1 MAKSKFVSFI
11 SFLLLSIFVT
21 GIASFG
27 VWYFV
32 IKPNNQV
39 IEKNDSTEGNTLPD
53 QDPNYGNQSPN
64 SSNIPEITIEST
76 KTINEGETLIISPM
90 FASYPNVDSSNMN
103 YNWQKFNPS
112 SNSWENI
119 PDQMNREFTQSNVQ
133 ISKYNDVVVRLLVTL
148 KTTGD
153 QRSSNSCTITVTRSQ
168 EYINSVNI
176 SAKSIV
182 LQEGSNIE
190 ITSSVDT
197 NIDSSD
203 LNYEWLESSDG
214 GSTYQSIG
222 IYGPTFSK
230 VSTINDNSKLFK
242 LKVSKKNTS
251 IVALIKES
259 NSVFIT
265 VNEKETE
272 IIIDQNIATNM
283 QINEDDNLNLEV
295 IAHSN
300 KEYDPISY
308 QWEYKNSI
316 SDTTWK
322 NLDGETSSTLNKLNV
337 PYSWNGYV
345 LRLRMS
351 TTNDT
356 NTTYSNECI
365 LSISPLIPNVS
376 IIDNTFSN
384 YTINLYDGQ
393 ELPIIS
399 PEIIFNNEKFEE
411 SSTYQWYY
419 YNYDIGDFM
428 PIVGQNKPELN
439 YGKVS
444 LSNNTLILKLIVTV
458 NYQETMQKEF
468 ESQEYRVFVERNKP
482 NLGKDSILIKSSKDV
497 YYVNENVTIQATV
510 PTINNLLDTDVITYK
525 WQYRYKT
532 NDIWSDL
539 QNNNILNYNFRASMD
554 DNDKIYRLEL
564 SIKPINGYETLFYS
578 NELNVNIKKN
588 LAYFDKNPTI
598 ADTINLNQGND
609 LVLSKPNF
617 NIANNSS
624 TPIIEWEYKK
634 NSNSQVYLPINNLLN
649 TVENIFISE
658 SQEKVIIRGD
668 IYHLNGYYFRAKV
681 SVSNV
686 FEYSND
692 CEIIIERKPITLNHI
707 LYEFNNLSVSNNSFL
722 EINVTSIDISN
733 LRSDDVVI
741 YQWQALKDGETS
753 WKNIINQNQKNL
765 YIPSVDSSWNN
776 AKVRL
781 TMKVVGV
788 TNYLSTNDYVLIKIK

>member
-11 SFLLLSIFVT
+11 SFLLLSIFFT
-21 GIASFG
+21 GIAGFG
-27 VWYFV
+27 IWYFV

-214 GSTYQSIG
+214 GSTYQSTG

-482 NLGKDSILIKSSKDV
+482 NLGKESILIKSSKDV
-497 YYVNENVTIQATV
+497 YYVNENVTIQATI

-539 QNNNILNYNFRASMD
+539 QNNNILNYSFRASMG

-564 SIKPINGYETLFYS
+564 SVKPINGYETLFYS
-578 NELNVNIKKN
+578 NELNVNIKEN

-609 LVLSKPNF
+609 LELLKPDF

-668 IYHLNGYYFRAKV
+668 IYQLNGYYFRAKV

-692 CEIIIERKPITLNHI
+692 CEIIIERNPITLDHI
-707 LYEFNNLSVSNNSFL
+707 LYEFNNLSVSDNSFL

-741 YQWQALKDGETS
+741 YQWQVLKDGDTS
-753 WKNIINQNQKNL
+753 WKNIVNQNQKNL

>member
-11 SFLLLSIFVT
+11 SFLLLSIFFT
-21 GIASFG
+21 GIAGFG
-27 VWYFV
+27 IWYFV

-39 IEKNDSTEGNTLPD
+39 IKKNDSTEGNTLPD

-119 PDQMNREFTQSNVQ
+119 PDQMNREFAQSNVQ

-176 SAKSIV
+176 SSKSIV

-214 GSTYQSIG
+214 GSTYQSTG

-482 NLGKDSILIKSSKDV
+482 NLGKESILIKSSKDV
-497 YYVNENVTIQATV
+497 YYVNENVTIQATI

-539 QNNNILNYNFRASMD
+539 QNNNILNYSFRASMG

-564 SIKPINGYETLFYS
+564 SVKPINGYETLFYS
-578 NELNVNIKKN
+578 NELNVNIKEN

-598 ADTINLNQGND
+598 ADTINLNQGKD
-609 LVLSKPNF
+609 LELLKPDF

-668 IYHLNGYYFRAKV
+668 IYQLNGYYFRAKV

-692 CEIIIERKPITLNHI
+692 CEIIIERNPITLNHI
-707 LYEFNNLSVSNNSFL
+707 LYEFNNLSVSDNSFL

-741 YQWQALKDGETS
+741 YQWQVLKDGDTS
-753 WKNIINQNQKNL
+753 WKNIVNQNQKNL

>member
-11 SFLLLSIFVT
+11 SFLLLSIFFT
-21 GIASFG
+21 GIAGFG
-27 VWYFV
+27 IWYFV

-39 IEKNDSTEGNTLPD
+39 IKKNDSTEGNTLPD

-119 PDQMNREFTQSNVQ
+119 PDQMNREFAQSNVQ

-214 GSTYQSIG
+214 GSTYQSTG

-482 NLGKDSILIKSSKDV
+482 NLGKESILIKSSKDV
-497 YYVNENVTIQATV
+497 YYVNENVTIQATI

-539 QNNNILNYNFRASMD
+539 QNNNILNYSFRASMG

-564 SIKPINGYETLFYS
+564 SVKPINGYETLFYS
-578 NELNVNIKKN
+578 NELNVNIKEN

-598 ADTINLNQGND
+598 ADTINLNQGKD
-609 LVLSKPNF
+609 LELLKPDF

-668 IYHLNGYYFRAKV
+668 IYQLNGYYFRAKV

-692 CEIIIERKPITLNHI
+692 CEIIIERNPITLDHI
-707 LYEFNNLSVSNNSFL
+707 LYEFNNLSVSDNSFL

-741 YQWQALKDGETS
+741 YQWQVLKDGDAS
-753 WKNIINQNQKNL
+753 WKNIVNQNQKNL

>member
-214 GSTYQSIG
+214 GNTYQSTG

-482 NLGKDSILIKSSKDV
+482 NLGEDFILIKSSKDV
-497 YYVNENVTIQATV
+497 YYVNENVTIQATI

-539 QNNNILNYNFRASMD
+539 QNNNILNYSFRASMD

-564 SIKPINGYETLFYS
+564 SVKPINGYETLFYS
-578 NELNVNIKKN
+578 NELNVNIKEN

-609 LVLSKPNF
+609 LVLSKPDF

-624 TPIIEWEYKK
+624 KPIIEWEYKK

-668 IYHLNGYYFRAKV
+668 IYQLNGYYFRAKV

-692 CEIIIERKPITLNHI
+692 CEIIIERNPITLDHI
-707 LYEFNNLSVSNNSFL
+707 LYEFNNLSVSDNSFL

-741 YQWQALKDGETS
+741 YQWQVLKDGETS

>member
-11 SFLLLSIFVT
+11 LFLLLSIFVT

-76 KTINEGETLIISPM
+76 KIINEGETLIISPM

-119 PDQMNREFTQSNVQ
+119 PDQMNREFTQSNIQ

-214 GSTYQSIG
+214 GSTYQSTG

-265 VNEKETE
+265 INEKETE
-272 IIIDQNIATNM
+272 IIIDQNIATSM
-283 QINEDDNLNLEV
+283 RINEDDNLNLEV

-393 ELPIIS
+393 ELPVIS
-399 PEIIFNNEKFEE
+399 PEIIFNNEKFEQ

-419 YNYDIGDFM
+419 YNYDIGNFM
-428 PIVGQNKPELN
+428 PIINQNKPELN

-482 NLGKDSILIKSSKDV
+482 NLGKDSILIKPSKDV
-497 YYVNENVTIQATV
+497 YYVNENVTIQATI

-525 WQYRYKT
+525 WQYRYKA

-539 QNNNILNYNFRASMD
+539 QNTNILNYSFRASMD

-564 SIKPINGYETLFYS
+564 SVKPINGYETLFYS
-578 NELNVNIKKN
+578 KELNVNIKEN

-609 LVLSKPNF
+609 LELSKPDF

-668 IYHLNGYYFRAKV
+668 IYQLNGYYFRAKV

-692 CEIIIERKPITLNHI
+692 CEIIIERNPITLDHI
-707 LYEFNNLSVSNNSFL
+707 LYEFNNLSVSDNSFL

-741 YQWQALKDGETS
+741 YQWQVLKDGETS
-753 WKNIINQNQKNL
+753 WKNIVNQNQKNL
-765 YIPSVDSSWNN
+765 YIPSVDSSWSN

-788 TNYLSTNDYVLIKIK
+788 TNYLSTNDYVLIKIV

>member
-11 SFLLLSIFVT
+11 SFLLLSIFFT
-21 GIASFG
+21 GIAGFG
-27 VWYFV
+27 IWYFV

-39 IEKNDSTEGNTLPD
+39 IKKNDSTEGNTLPD

-119 PDQMNREFTQSNVQ
+119 PDQMNREFAQSNVQ

-153 QRSSNSCTITVTRSQ
+153 QRSSNFCTITVTRSQ

-214 GSTYQSIG
+214 GSTYQSTG

-482 NLGKDSILIKSSKDV
+482 NLGKESILIKSSKDV
-497 YYVNENVTIQATV
+497 YYVNENVTIQATI

-539 QNNNILNYNFRASMD
+539 QNNNILNYSFRASMG

-564 SIKPINGYETLFYS
+564 SVKPINGYETLFYS
-578 NELNVNIKKN
+578 NELNVNIKEN

-598 ADTINLNQGND
+598 ADTINLNQGKD
-609 LVLSKPNF
+609 LELLKPDF

-668 IYHLNGYYFRAKV
+668 IYQLNGYYFRAKV

-692 CEIIIERKPITLNHI
+692 CEIIIERNPITLDHI
-707 LYEFNNLSVSNNSFL
+707 LYEFNNLSVSDNSFL

-741 YQWQALKDGETS
+741 YQWQVLKDGDAS
-753 WKNIINQNQKNL
+753 WKNIVNQNQKNL

>member
-112 SNSWENI
+112 SNSWQNI

-214 GSTYQSIG
+214 GSTYQSTG

-251 IVALIKES
+251 IIALIKES

-419 YNYDIGDFM
+419 YNYDIGDFI

-482 NLGKDSILIKSSKDV
+482 NLGKDFILIKSSKDV
-497 YYVNENVTIQATV
+497 YYVNENVTIQATI

-539 QNNNILNYNFRASMD
+539 QNNNILNYSFRASMD

-564 SIKPINGYETLFYS
+564 SVKPINGYETLFYS
-578 NELNVNIKKN
+578 NELNVNIKEN

-609 LVLSKPNF
+609 LVLSKPDF

-624 TPIIEWEYKK
+624 KPIIEWEYKK

-668 IYHLNGYYFRAKV
+668 IYQLNGYYFRAKV

-692 CEIIIERKPITLNHI
+692 CKIIIERNPITLDHI
-707 LYEFNNLSVSNNSFL
+707 LYEFNNLSVSDNSFL

-741 YQWQALKDGETS
+741 YQWQVLKDGETS

>member
-11 SFLLLSIFVT
+11 SFLLLSIFFT
-21 GIASFG
+21 GIAGFG
-27 VWYFV
+27 IWYFV

-39 IEKNDSTEGNTLPD
+39 IKKNDSTEGNTLPD

-119 PDQMNREFTQSNVQ
+119 PDQMNREFAQSNVQ

-214 GSTYQSIG
+214 GSTYQSTG

-482 NLGKDSILIKSSKDV
+482 NLGKDFILIKSSKDV
-497 YYVNENVTIQATV
+497 YYVNENVTIQATI

-539 QNNNILNYNFRASMD
+539 QNNNILNYSFRASMD

-564 SIKPINGYETLFYS
+564 SVKPINGYETLFYS
-578 NELNVNIKKN
+578 NELNVNIKEN

-609 LVLSKPNF
+609 LVLSKPDF

-668 IYHLNGYYFRAKV
+668 IYQLNGYYFRAKV

-692 CEIIIERKPITLNHI
+692 CEIIIERNPITLDHI
-707 LYEFNNLSVSNNSFL
+707 LYEFNNLSVSDNSFL
-722 EINVTSIDISN
+722 EINVISIDISN

-741 YQWQALKDGETS
+741 YQWQVLKDGETS